1 MTLTCLL
8 RMLPSWDDE
17 MSPVLPSWDA
27 DMLLSMLAIFLS
39 RLIRAW
45 LSSSMSCSR
54 PLSWLLYWP
63 GPEYHTTTCSMAW
76 KYIYLVTSNIN
87 HNPDASA
94 SYYLMACSLVCTFQ
108 PMVDCFTKLLLINTL
123 NKTIAVGQIKCFYSD
138 GVQDTLIRFI
148 NNPQSLVQTKTEY
161 FASSIW
167 AKTILNII
175 CNRCQHKLAITQK
188 IRLGVDLVGLWQ
200 RFNSY

>member
-94 SYYLMACSLVCTFQ
+94 SYYLMACSGVCTFQ
-108 PMVDCFTKLLLINTL
+108 PMVGYGGLFH
-123 NKTIAVGQIKCFYSD
+123 KTFADKYFEQNNSGWSD
-138 GVQDTLIRFI
+138 KMFLF
-148 NNPQSLVQTKTEY
+148 
-161 FASSIW
+161 W
-167 AKTILNII
+167 
-175 CNRCQHKLAITQK
+175 RCSRYIDK
-188 IRLGVDLVGLWQ
+188 IH
-200 RFNSY
+200 